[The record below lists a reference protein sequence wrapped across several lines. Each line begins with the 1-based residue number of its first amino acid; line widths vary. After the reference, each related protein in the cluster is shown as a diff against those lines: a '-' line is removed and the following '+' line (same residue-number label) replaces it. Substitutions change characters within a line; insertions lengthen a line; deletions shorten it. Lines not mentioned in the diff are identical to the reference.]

1 MIRRKLEIIFP
12 ESPICQFLY
21 TIFSRTGST
30 FDLSTVRRLRFDSES
45 QDDRT
50 VVSFQNRTIRCPMLQ
65 VMQAVFKPLRIEPV
79 VVIGKSTQSIE
90 LRTVSIGYNRL
101 ASVGQAVNRTRLHI
115 ELSNETVTTHRFNRS
130 IRFIQLHLSGRS
142 RHGTDG
148 RTRHSFL
155 QQNLFLRR
163 HKSFFSPRHIIF
175 KKELHLYKIFGIIL
189 QLVKRHRY

>member
-50 VVSFQNRTIRCPMLQ
+50 VVYLQNRTIRCPMLQ

-79 VVIGKSTQSIE
+79 VVIGKSAQSIE
-90 LRTVSIGYNRL
+90 LRTVSIGYNRPV
-101 ASVGQAVNRTRLHI
+101 SY
-115 ELSNETVTTHRFNRS
+115 TH
-130 IRFIQLHLSGRS
+130 LTLP
-142 RHGTDG
+142 TK
-148 RTRHSFL
+148 L
-155 QQNLFLRR
+155 
-163 HKSFFSPRHIIF
+163 
-175 KKELHLYKIFGIIL
+175 E
-189 QLVKRHRY
+189 V